1 MNEQELKLLLEQLV
15 KLPKETEWIE
25 FKLNFHSA
33 EEIGER
39 ISALANGACL
49 QNQENGYLV
58 FGVENNLQT
67 IEGTTFKPSTHKIK
81 GQELENWLHQYL
93 DPRVDFR
100 IYEFN
105 YTEHGVEK
113 PIALFEI
120 PAASH
125 QPVRYNRIGYLRV
138 GSYTRKLT
146 EFPEKEAKIWAKR
159 NQRTFES
166 EIAKR
171 NVSADTVISLLDTQT
186 LFDLLK
192 LPYPT
197 DRGAVI
203 EKLESERFVKSA
215 TGKYHITNLGAILF
229 SKNID
234 EFDQLSRKAPR
245 VIVYKG
251 NNRILTEREQPG
263 KKGYAVGFEGLLDFI
278 NNLLPANEEIG
289 RAFRED
295 KRMYPEIAIREL
307 TANALIHQ
315 DFKETGSGPMIE
327 IFKDRIEFANPGLP
341 LITTNRFIDD
351 FQSRNEVLA
360 SFMRRIGICEE
371 KGSGIDKV
379 IFGAELYQLPAPDFQ
394 VKEKH
399 FRAIMYAFKELND
412 MDKNDKVRATYQ
424 HACLRYVSNEK
435 MTNQSLRERFKI
447 DERNSATAS
456 RIIRDTLEVKLI
468 KEEDPE
474 SNSRKYAKYI
484 PFWA

>member
-15 KLPKETEWIE
+15 KLPKETEWVE
-25 FKLNFHSA
+25 FKLNYQTA
-33 EEIGER
+33 EEIGKR

-58 FGVENNLQT
+58 FGVENDLQT
-67 IEGTTFKPSTHKIK
+67 IHGSTFKPSLQKEK
-81 GQELENWLHQYL
+81 GQELENWLHQFL
-93 DPRVDFR
+93 SPRVDFR
-100 IYEFN
+100 IYEFD
-105 YTEHGVEK
+105 YSDHGDVK
-113 PIALFEI
+113 PIAMFEI
-120 PAASH
+120 PAAFH
-125 QPVRYNRIGYLRV
+125 QPIRFDQVGYIRV
-138 GSYTRKLT
+138 GSYTRKLA

-159 NQRTFES
+159 NQKNFES

-171 NVSADTVISLLDTQT
+171 NSTAEDVIKLLDTQA

-197 DRGAVI
+197 NRKAVL
-203 EKLESERFVKSA
+203 EKLESENFIKPSSD
-215 TGKYHITNLGAILF
+215 KFHITNIGALLF
-229 SKNID
+229 AKDID
-234 EFDQLSRKAPR
+234 EFEFLKRKAPR

-251 NNRILTEREQPG
+251 NSRIFTEREQPG
-263 KKGYAVGFEGLLDFI
+263 KRGYAVGFDGLVNFI

-295 KRMYPEIAIREL
+295 KRIYPELAIREL

-315 DFKETGSGPMIE
+315 DFKETGTGPLIE
-327 IFKDRIEFANPGLP
+327 IFKDRIEFTNPGLP
-341 LITTNRFIDD
+341 LITTNRFIDE

-399 FRAIMYAFKELND
+399 FKAIMYAFKDLND
-412 MDKNDKVRATYQ
+412 MDKNDKIRATYQ

-456 RIIRDTLEVKLI
+456 RIIRDTLEARLI

-474 SNSRKYAKYI
+474 STSRKFAKYI